1 VQKKKLLG
9 MIDFRGCEVRVRI
22 ATHKS
27 VEKAKKMANGKSAEK
42 ANKKLRFAFE
52 IVQPA
57 NKPIFL
63 RETVTSPPPSLC
75 WVRWCACV
83 CGDVRACAVC

>member
-63 RETVTSPPPSLC
+63 RETVTSPPPPSDG
-75 WVRWCACV
+75 
-83 CGDVRACAVC
+83 CGGARACAVTCVRVR